1 MTTKP
6 EPLEVPQVAPLVR
19 QLAALDEEL
28 EDVQGRRNAVA
39 LALREILPT
48 PGRYRAGDLGF
59 SIRPGARRLDAKRFA
74 AAYPPEDHP
83 RFYKTSPDTTAARNA
98 LGQDTLD
105 QFYGEPGS
113 NSVVLG

>member
-6 EPLEVPQVAPLVR
+6 EPQEAPQVTPLVR

-28 EDVQGRRNAVA
+28 KDIQGRRDAVA

-59 SIRPGARRLDAKRFA
+59 SIRPGARRLDAKRFT
-74 AAYPPEDHP
+74 AAYPPEDNP

-98 LGQDTLD
+98 LGQDALD